1 MQFSKFCLDTRLKLN
16 LSQEMLAR
24 KLDVSF
30 ATINRWENGKALP
43 QKLTLYR
50 FEKFCEETEIKGKRR
65 KILFD
70 RRWIAPN
77 ICIFT
82 LSFGRK
88 RRT

>member
-1 MQFSKFCLDTRLKLN
+1 MEFSKFCLETRLKLN

-50 FEKFCEETEIKGKRR
+50 FEKFCEENGIPFEIK
-65 KILFD
+65 FD
-70 RRWIAPN
+70 LLP
-77 ICIFT
+77 
-82 LSFGRK
+82 
-88 RRT
+88 

>member
-1 MQFSKFCLDTRLKLN
+1 MEFSKFCLETRLKLN

-50 FEKFCEETEIKGKRR
+50 FEKFCEENGVEFVVNL
-65 KILFD
+65 IL
-70 RRWIAPN
+70 
-77 ICIFT
+77 
-82 LSFGRK
+82 
-88 RRT
+88 

>member
-1 MQFSKFCLDTRLKLN
+1 MKFSKFCLETRLKLN

-50 FEKFCEETEIKGKRR
+50 LEKFCEENG
-65 KILFD
+65 
-70 RRWIAPN
+70 IA
-77 ICIFT
+77 FT
-82 LSFGRK
+82 ADL
-88 RRT
+88 TL